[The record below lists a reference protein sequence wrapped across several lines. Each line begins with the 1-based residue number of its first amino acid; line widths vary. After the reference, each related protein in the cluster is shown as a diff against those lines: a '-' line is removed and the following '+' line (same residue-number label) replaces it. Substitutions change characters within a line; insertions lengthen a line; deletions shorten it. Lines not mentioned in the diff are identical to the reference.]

1 MERHYISK
9 IFLIFLI
16 IVVIYACYR
25 IFAPFLDEILAATI
39 LVTVF
44 YAPYE
49 RLVKF
54 FRGRKSIAAL
64 IMCLLVA
71 LLVIL
76 PLTNFIV
83 YAAQRSVVGY
93 ERILT
98 FVNENKLEG
107 IIQDGYLDKVNVLGL
122 SSDTARDVIIDIAK
136 KVNDWLVSGAANFI
150 KGTTNFLIS
159 LVLIIFTM
167 FFFFTDGK
175 RMVEKITSWTPL
187 SDKYSKEIFKKFRDV
202 SYSTMASTFV
212 TAIVQGIIGAIGFII
227 VGLPAFFAGI
237 AMGFLSLLPYIGA
250 GFVWFPV
257 GIYLLVVGKIWQ
269 GIFLLIWGAAV
280 ISTVDN
286 LIRAYIIKGKA
297 QVHPIFIIF
306 SILGGIALFGFW
318 GIIFGPL
325 IISLAV
331 TVLHIYELEYGKA
344 LEK

>member
-1 MERHYISK
+1 MEKHYISK
-9 IFLIFLI
+9 AFLFFLIA
-16 IVVIYACYR
+16 VVIYACYR
-25 IFAPFLDEILAATI
+25 IFSPFIDEILAATI
-39 LVTVF
+39 LVTIF

-54 FRGRKSIAAL
+54 FRGRKGIAAL
-64 IMCLLVA
+64 IMCILVA

-83 YAAQRSVVGY
+83 YAAQRSVMGY
-93 ERILT
+93 DRILT
-98 FVNENKLEG
+98 LVNENRLGG
-107 IIQDGYLDKVNVLGL
+107 IIQAGYLDKVNALGL
-122 SSDTARDVIIDIAK
+122 NGDTIRNMIIDIAK

-159 LVLIIFTM
+159 LILIIFTM
-167 FFFFTDGK
+167 FFFFIDGK
-175 RMVEKITSWTPL
+175 KMVEKIMRWTPL
-187 SDKYSKEIFKKFRDV
+187 PDKYDKEIFKKFRDV
-202 SYSTMASTFV
+202 SYSTMASTFI
-212 TAIVQGIIGAIGFII
+212 TAVIQGMVGAIGFMI

-250 GFVWFPV
+250 GFIWVPA

-280 ISTVDN
+280 VSTIDN

-306 SILGGIALFGFW
+306 SILGGISLFGFW

-331 TVLHIYELEYGKA
+331 TVFHIYEMEYGKL